1 MSSIR
6 LNLRRLHK
14 ATAPLMCVP
23 LLLTLFT
30 GVWFQIAAVNGQ
42 GEQFLWLLDLHRGKF
57 GRFDLELIYPFLNAL
72 GLLVLVV
79 TGTLMWLQQRQPR
92 VKR

>member
-1 MSSIR
+1 MSSLR
-6 LNLRRLHK
+6 LNLRHLHK
-14 ATAPLMCVP
+14 ATAPLMCIP

-30 GVWFQIAAVNGQ
+30 GIGFQIAAVTGQ

-72 GLLVLVV
+72 GLLVLVI
-79 TGTLMWLQQRQPR
+79 TGTLMWLQQRKPR